1 MGGLDRRN
9 FIKTSTL
16 SALSIKMDMSA
27 AAFTPAAE
35 KKAGTPLSVF
45 NKIEQR
51 TLEKLGEILLP
62 GAAEAGIA
70 HYIDHQISSGPE
82 ESLLFLRYMDQL
94 LPPETFYRQGLKA
107 VNDWAQAEHGC
118 DFSEVPSGHAE
129 QFVRSLS
136 RESSV
141 QWKGP
146 PASLFYFVLR
156 TDVVDVVYGTMEGF
170 RKLGIPYMEHIKP
183 PTPW

>member
-1 MGGLDRRN
+1 MDRRN

-16 SALSIKMDMSA
+16 SALSIKMDVAA

-35 KKAGTPLSVF
+35 KKAGTPLSIF
-45 NKIEQR
+45 SNIEQR

-62 GAAEAGIA
+62 GATEAGIA
-70 HYIDHQISSGPE
+70 QYIDHQLSIDPE
-82 ESLLFLRYMDQL
+82 DALLFLRYMDQPL
-94 LPPETFYRQGLKA
+94 QPGTFYRQGLKA
-107 VNDWAQAEHGC
+107 VNDWAQEQHGG
-118 DFSEVPSGHAE
+118 DFSEVPDEAAE

-136 RESSV
+136 REAPV
-141 QWKGP
+141 HWKGP
-146 PASLFYFVLR
+146 PAPLFYLVLR